1 MAGMMDGHETRLTG
15 QVSKIT
21 NAVARPAEDGSPGS
35 GSYAARN
42 LSQAY
47 GVNFTVITS
56 PSATT

>member
-1 MAGMMDGHETRLTG
+1 MNRMMNRPRPRLTG

-21 NAVARPAEDGSPGS
+21 SGPPRPAEDGTS
-35 GSYAARN
+35 GVSSYAPAN
-42 LSQAY
+42 LPESY